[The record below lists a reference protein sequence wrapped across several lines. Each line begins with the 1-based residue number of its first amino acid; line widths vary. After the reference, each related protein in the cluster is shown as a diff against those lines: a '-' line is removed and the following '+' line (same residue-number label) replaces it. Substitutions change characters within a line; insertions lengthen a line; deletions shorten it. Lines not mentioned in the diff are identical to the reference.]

1 MVCKRWRVLALPL
14 VALTLVAL
22 LASCASQST
31 RDLPPSD
38 AADVAPAPVIVPTH
52 WQLSGKIALSNG
64 QDSGSGRLEWQQ
76 DGDFFNM
83 SLRSPISGQSWQL
96 LGGPEG
102 CALEGF
108 KPEPVMASTPEEL
121 VRRELGWEL
130 PVGSLKGWLFGQI
143 EPSATTRY
151 DANGRVLEHTDDGWT
166 ITYRDWRE
174 QQGHWLPGKVFAKKK
189 PYQVRLAIQTW
200 NLDEPSPDNANQ
212 P

>member
-1 MVCKRWRVLALPL
+1 MVCKPWRFLALPL
-14 VALTLVAL
+14 AAL
-22 LASCASQST
+22 LASCASHST
-31 RDLPPSD
+31 RDVLPLDEATVPTVS
-38 AADVAPAPVIVPTH
+38 VPTH

-130 PVGSLKGWLFGQI
+130 PVGSLKGWLFGQVN
-143 EPSATTRY
+143 PGARTRV
-151 DANGRVLEHTDDGWT
+151 DDNGRLLEQSDDGWT

-200 NLDEPSPDNANQ
+200 NLDEAAPDNANQ